1 MGKMKLSVKLTG
13 SFMLVALIIVVG
25 GGIGWWGVTSTFNDL
40 KQISDVHVP
49 AIKALGIIN
58 EAHTSLQ
65 KIEKNLLIP
74 TIYGSEAEMT
84 RQIKL
89 VETYS
94 GRAEKG
100 WKIYEPLPRTAEEAS
115 LWNSLKPAWEV
126 WKKENA
132 QVIELVKAGKHDD
145 ALALST
151 TRARDSFY
159 VSQKLLDDLI
169 DASDKATRAT
179 QQSAETMGSMYKTL
193 TLVGSIAGTIL
204 AVCLGL
210 FLSTYITRP
219 INRSVA
225 GISEG
230 AGQVAAASSQVSAA
244 SESLAEGASEQA
256 SSLEETSSSLEE
268 LSSMVRQTADN
279 AAELTRAGET
289 TFQLQ
294 KECFKA
300 LKVASD
306 RMAETSQAGEKATK
320 IIKSIDEIA
329 FQTNLLALNAA
340 VEAARAGEAGA
351 GFAVVASEVR
361 NLAMRSA
368 EAARETTGMI
378 GEVTTKI
385 GEGRALVE
393 RSLEIFKTM
402 GENGKK
408 VTTLIQE
415 VNEASREQAQGIDQ
429 INKAVH
435 EMDKVTQQTAAN
447 AEESASASE
456 EMNAQAIQMKEIA
469 NELMLVV
476 EGGVKPPR

>member
-13 SFMLVALIIVVG
+13 SFMLVALIIVTG

-40 KQISDVHVP
+40 KQISNVHVP

-74 TIYGSEAEMT
+74 RIYNSEAET
-84 RQIKL
+84 ARQIKL
-89 VETYS
+89 VETYA
-94 GRAEKG
+94 GRAERG
-100 WKIYEPLPRTAEEAS
+100 WKIYEPLPKTTEEAA
-115 LWNSLKPAWEV
+115 LWNSLKPAWEG
-126 WKKENA
+126 WKKDNA
-132 QVIELVKAGKHDD
+132 QVIEFTRAGKHDD
-145 ALALST
+145 AVALST
-151 TRARDSFY
+151 ARARESFY
-159 VSQKLLDDLI
+159 ASQKLLDDLI
-169 DASDKATRAT
+169 EANDKAARAT
-179 QQSAETMGSMYKTL
+179 QQSAETMGTVYKTL

-210 FLSTYITRP
+210 FLSGYITRP
-219 INRSVA
+219 IKRTA
-225 GISEG
+225 AAISEG
-230 AGQVAAASSQVSAA
+230 AGQVAAASSEVSAA

-279 AAELTRAGET
+279 AAELLKSGLA

-294 KECFKA
+294 KECFKS
-300 LKVASD
+300 LKIANE
-306 RMAETSQAGEKATK
+306 RMGETSEAGDRATK
-320 IIKSIDEIA
+320 IIKTIDEIA

-351 GFAVVASEVR
+351 GFAIVASEVR

-368 EAARETTGMI
+368 EAARVTTGMI

-385 GEGRALVE
+385 GEGRTLVE

-408 VTTLIQE
+408 VTALIQE
-415 VNEASREQAQGIDQ
+415 VNEAAGEQAQGIDQ
-429 INKAVH
+429 INKAMH

-456 EMNAQAIQMKEIA
+456 EMNAQALQMKEIA
-469 NELMLVV
+469 EELKLIV
-476 EGGVKPPR
+476 EGSAKAPR

>member
-1 MGKMKLSVKLTG
+1 MKLSVKLTG
-13 SFMLVALIIVVG
+13 SFMLVALIIAAG
-25 GGIGWWGVTSTFNDL
+25 GGVGWWGVTSTFQDV

-74 TIYGSEAEMT
+74 RIYSSEAET
-84 RQIKL
+84 ARQIKL
-89 VETYS
+89 VETYA

-100 WKIYEPLPRTAEEAS
+100 WKIYEPLPKTAEEAA
-115 LWNSLKPAWEV
+115 LWNSLKPAWDG
-126 WKKENA
+126 WKKDNA
-132 QVIELVKAGKHDD
+132 QVIEFAKVGKHEE
-145 ALALST
+145 AVALST
-151 TRARDSFY
+151 TKARESFY
-159 VSQKLLDDLI
+159 ASQKLLDDLI
-169 DASDKATRAT
+169 EASDRATRAT
-179 QQSAETMGSMYKTL
+179 QQSADTMGTIYKTL
-193 TLVGSIAGTIL
+193 TFVGSIAGTIL
-204 AVCLGL
+204 AVFLGF
-210 FLSTYITRP
+210 FLSAFITRP
-219 INRSVA
+219 IKRTVA

-230 AGQVAAASSQVSAA
+230 AAQVAAASSQVSAA
-244 SESLAEGASEQA
+244 SEQLAEGASRQA
-256 SSLEETSSSLEE
+256 SSLEETTSSLEE
-268 LSSMVRQTADN
+268 ISSMIRHTADN
-279 AAELTRAGET
+279 AAELTKSGQA

-300 LKVASD
+300 LKVANE
-306 RMAETSQAGEKATK
+306 RMVETSQAGDRATK
-320 IIKSIDEIA
+320 IIKTIDEIA

-368 EAARETTGMI
+368 EAAHETTGII

-402 GENGKK
+402 GENGKS
-408 VTTLIQE
+408 VTALIEE
-415 VNEASREQAQGIDQ
+415 VNAAAGEQAQGIDQ
-429 INKAVH
+429 INKAMH

-456 EMNAQAIQMKEIA
+456 EMNAQALQMKEIA
-469 NELMLVV
+469 HELKLVV
-476 EGGVKPPR
+476 EGGADAPR

>member
-13 SFMLVALIIVVG
+13 SFMLVALIIVAG
-25 GGIGWWGVTSTFNDL
+25 GGTGWWGVTSTFQDV

-74 TIYGSEAEMT
+74 KIYSSEAET
-84 RQIKL
+84 ARQIKL
-89 VETYS
+89 ADTYA
-94 GRAEKG
+94 GRAENS
-100 WKIYEPLPRTAEEAS
+100 WKIYDPLPKTAEETS
-115 LWNSLKPAWEV
+115 LWNSLKPAWEA
-126 WKKENA
+126 WKKDNA
-132 QVIELVKAGKHDD
+132 KVIEFTRAGKHDD
-145 ALALST
+145 AVALST
-151 TRARDSFY
+151 AGARESFY
-159 VSQKLLDDLI
+159 ASQKLLDDLI
-169 DASDKATRAT
+169 EANDKAARAT
-179 QQSAETMGSMYKTL
+179 QQSAETMGNIYKTL
-193 TLVGSIAGTIL
+193 TLFGSIAGTIL
-204 AVCLGL
+204 AVFLGF
-210 FLSTYITRP
+210 FLSAYITRP
-219 INRSVA
+219 INRTVA

-230 AGQVAAASSQVSAA
+230 AEQVAAASSQVSAA
-244 SESLAEGASEQA
+244 SEQLAEGASRQA
-256 SSLEETSSSLEE
+256 SSLEETTSSLEE
-268 LSSMVRQTADN
+268 ISSMVRRTADN
-279 AAELTRAGET
+279 AAELTKSGQA

-300 LKVASD
+300 LKVANE
-306 RMAETSQAGEKATK
+306 RMAETSQAGDRATK
-320 IIKSIDEIA
+320 IIKTIDEIA

-385 GEGRALVE
+385 GEGRSLVE

-402 GENGKK
+402 GENGRR
-408 VTTLIQE
+408 VTELIQE
-415 VNEASREQAQGIDQ
+415 VNAAAGEQAQGIDQ
-429 INKAVH
+429 INKAMH

-456 EMNAQAIQMKEIA
+456 EMNAQAVQMKEIA
-469 NELMLVV
+469 NELKLIV
-476 EGGVKPPR
+476 EGSAKAPR